1 MRKILVRTL
10 HTHSLTD
17 AEEMGLLSPQV
28 LSVMAACRCS
38 PSLQPNEAQETHG
51 CCYCSSR
58 QEDLSEYWDTCEGG
72 GRVPGSLI
80 RPLAL
85 YAVPSHPYPSQH
97 THTHAHT
104 LSHTH
109 SHMALGEIVRTT
121 LTSIGSPDH
130 LHPEDCGK
138 LREMWVLIKRPRA
151 VRSGLRKAPDC
162 SPSAC
167 RFPTTKPETAVRD
180 EPLAENGCWVAP
192 GSLECSAHASH
203 GCC

>member
-1 MRKILVRTL
+1 MAVAIVPLDRKTSQNTGTLVR
-10 HTHSLTD
+10 
-17 AEEMGLLSPQV
+17 
-28 LSVMAACRCS
+28 
-38 PSLQPNEAQETHG
+38 
-51 CCYCSSR
+51 
-58 QEDLSEYWDTCEGG
+58 WGG
-72 GRVPGSLI
+72 GGAGSLA
-80 RPLAL
+80 RSLDPWH
-85 YAVPSHPYPSQH
+85 STPYHRTHIPPNIH
-97 THTHAHT
+97 TLTHTH
-104 LSHTH
+104 SHTH

-121 LTSIGSPDH
+121 LTSLGSPDH

-167 RFPTTKPETAVRD
+167 RFHTTKRETAVRD
-180 EPLAENGCWVAP
+180 EPLAENGCWVAL